1 MKLIPKGK
9 GAENAP
15 IVRMANTKGAQ
26 QVARGLDLFKKNL
39 NAINSGQ
46 PIDPGPPELMG
57 NKRPEDLGVIS
68 PSQGQ
73 SQSIGQQVSDSNSA
87 ISNEIA
93 KMQDNAPTNVGSAS
107 LEAPADATSNQALE
121 PAKEDSLSSKYAAL
135 ARRERAN
142 QARLEAEQNKIKAR
156 ESEIANREAAIKA
169 KEAEYLGNYI
179 PKSRLQQD
187 TLAALSDAGL
197 DYDQITNLMLQQQ
210 NAQANPMYDN
220 KIRLLENQVNEMRQ
234 QAEANRKSLEE
245 QSQVNYKTALSQIE
259 TDIKRAV
266 KSNPDFETID
276 KTGSHKD
283 VLDLIEAAYNE
294 GLGDEYP
301 KGTILDIYDA
311 AKMVEE
317 VLAEDLYQYATKVT
331 KVNKR
336 LSTPAKSAQ
345 VQQAPK
351 QAELKTLT
359 NNISSSSKQLSA
371 RERAIA
377 AYQGKL
383 N

>member
-1 MKLIPKGK
+1 MKLVPKGK

-15 IVRMANTKGAQ
+15 IVRTANTKGSQ
-26 QVARGLDLFKKNL
+26 QAARALNLFQKNL
-39 NAINSGQ
+39 NAINNGQ
-46 PIDPGPPELMG
+46 PIDPGPVELRGNRTPE
-57 NKRPEDLGVIS
+57 ELGVVS
-68 PSQGQ
+68 Q
-73 SQSIGQQVSDSNSA
+73 SQSMGQQVSNSNSA

-93 KMQDNAPTNVGSAS
+93 KMQDNAPSNVGSAS

-121 PAKEDSLSSKYAAL
+121 PAKEDQLSSKYAAL

-142 QARLEAEQNKIKAR
+142 QARLEAEHNKIRAR
-156 ESEIANREAAIKA
+156 EAEIANREAAIKA
-169 KEAEYLGNYI
+169 KEAEYQGNYI

-210 NAQANPMYDN
+210 NAQANPIYDN

-234 QAEANRKSLEE
+234 QAEANKKLAEE
-245 QSQVNYKTALSQIE
+245 QNQVNYKTALSQIE

-266 KSNPDFETID
+266 RGNPDFETID
-276 KTGSHKD
+276 KTGSHSE

-294 GLGDEYP
+294 GLGRDYP

-317 VLAEDLYQYATKVT
+317 VLTEDLYKQAMRVS

-336 LSTPAKSAQ
+336 LSTASQPAKA
-345 VQQAPK
+345 QQAPK

-359 NNISSSSKQLSA
+359 NNISSSSKQLSS
-371 RERAIA
+371 RERAVLA
-377 AYQGKL
+377 FQGKL